1 MSDRQTNRRRGAILT
16 AVGYQKLQAAKQEVE
31 RSINFGDRYTK
42 EELSRLTGLSLKTIA
57 KIFDRVPDPS
67 ARAVS
72 VDKQTL
78 VLCFIAFNL
87 ELERGD
93 YCHPDPIEESAPVP
107 CPHLHSD
114 PDLDWGEAPDV
125 AVFYGRVAELAR
137 LTTWVKDDRCKLVGI
152 LGMGGIGKTTLVT
165 KLAQQLQPHF
175 TKIVWRSLRNA
186 PPLQQLI
193 PELIY
198 IFSYQTETIDPTLEI
213 ATQISHLL
221 AYLRQSRCLLILDN
235 AEAIIPSQNPADSD
249 VRETPGYAELFRRIG
264 ESPHQSCLLL
274 TSREKPEAI
283 VPLEGEKLPVRT
295 LAISGLSVQESEDL
309 FAAKG
314 LSSSARDRL
323 QLRNIYSGN
332 PLALNIVA
340 TSIHD
345 LFDGDITEFLE
356 TNVGIF
362 SGIRQLLDRQFD
374 RLSPAAQTVMY
385 WLAIERNCLSL
396 GDLHPQIV
404 PAISKSSLLDTLE
417 SLQRRSLIEQSRGKF
432 TQQAVVMEYMTER
445 LIDGVVR
452 ELTDWDL
459 QGERLPV
466 LPLWLSY
473 PLMAAESPKYIYEI
487 QQRTILGPIGDR
499 LLLQFGTKLALAQH
513 LQAIIVSLQT
523 HYRGAIH
530 YGGGNIINLLRY
542 LHIDLTGYN
551 FADLPIRQV
560 NFQDQI
566 LHNVN
571 FSGAD
576 FNDLIFTHYFGGIF
590 AVAFSPDSQ
599 LIAAAEYNGSIYIGI
614 VATKRIRFQ
623 LTGHTSWVWSV
634 AFSPDGRTL
643 ASASQD
649 GTVRLWD
656 VATGQVI
663 HVLQADNYHVMSLSF
678 SPTMVNLPAGAAY
691 VLATAH
697 GDGSMRWWNASTGEL
712 INTYSAH
719 AKQVFSVRFSPD
731 GKFLATGSDD
741 GTVKIWDART
751 GECLNVLTAHT
762 ERVWSV
768 RFSPD
773 GKLLATCSGDGT
785 IRIWACPAV
794 IERSRDERSRSRQR
808 RLWRRDVATWT
819 VLEVL
824 SGYRNWLFAIEF
836 SPDSQMLAVGN
847 VGNVVKIWNIS
858 TKQPVAILHRH
869 TTWVATLH
877 FSPNGRFL
885 VTASGDRSICLW
897 DTDTWQELYRWQ
909 GYSNWIE
916 SVVFHPAGDKLLTG
930 SQDGIVREWDLQTQ
944 QTIQT
949 FTRHQSCI
957 WSVDYSPDGCS
968 VVSGGADSTVKL
980 WNARTGN
987 LVQTFSAQS
996 GDVWRVQ
1003 FSPDGRFI
1011 AGVGMDGTR
1020 VYLWRS
1026 TGELFATLIG
1036 HHNIV
1041 RSLAFSP
1048 DSQLLATGSFD
1059 SYWRLWDVATG
1070 KLLGCYAG
1078 HTNWIWDIA
1087 FSPVRGASP
1096 GENGRVIATCSADRT
1111 IRLWAYPVGGA
1122 SPLAIRSRGDVATGK
1137 LLQTFEGH
1145 SNEVVAVK
1153 FSPNGQYLATA
1164 SSDRTIKI
1172 WDIQTGQVAQTL
1184 TGHRD
1189 RVLSISYHPDGRRLV
1204 SSSGDETIKLW
1215 DLTTGECTATWKPV
1229 PPYSGLNLTGAT
1241 GLTPATIGSLKM
1253 LGAIVGVAAPS
1264 LRNAT
1269 QTEHRP

>member
-16 AVGYQKLQAAKQEVE
+16 AVGYQKLQAARQEVE
-31 RSINFGDRYTK
+31 RSLNFGDRYTK

-57 KIFDRVPDPS
+57 KIFDRVSDPGV
-67 ARAVS
+67 RVVS

-78 VLCFIAFNL
+78 VLCFTAFNL

-93 YCHPDPIEESAPVP
+93 YCQPDPIEASVPVP
-107 CPHLHSD
+107 HSD

-125 AVFYGRVAELAR
+125 AVFYGRVAELAQ
-137 LTTWVKDDRCKLVGI
+137 LTTWVTDDRCKLVGI

-193 PELIY
+193 PELIH
-198 IFSYQTETIDPTLEI
+198 IFSDRTETIDPKLEI
-213 ATQISHLL
+213 ATQIAHLL
-221 AYLRQSRCLLILDN
+221 AYLRQERCLLILDN
-235 AEAIIPSQNPADSD
+235 AEAIIPSQNPAASQQP
-249 VRETPGYAELFRRIG
+249 EPGYTELFERIG
-264 ESPHQSCLLL
+264 ASPHQSCVLL

-295 LAISGLSVQESEDL
+295 LAISGLTAPEIEDL
-309 FAAKG
+309 FNAKG
-314 LSSSARDRL
+314 LSSSPCDRL

-345 LFDGDITEFLE
+345 LFDGDIKAFLE
-356 TNVGIF
+356 TNIGIF

-374 RLSPAAQTVMY
+374 RISPAAQTVMY

-417 SLQRRSLIEQSRGKF
+417 SLQRRSLIEYSRGKF

-452 ELTDWDL
+452 ELTNWDV
-459 QGERLPV
+459 QAQRLPV

-473 PLMAAESPKYIYEI
+473 PLMAAESPKYIYQI
-487 QQRTILGPIGDR
+487 QQRQILGPIADR
-499 LLLQFGTKLALAQH
+499 LRLQSGHKLALAQH

-523 HYRGAIH
+523 HYRGTNH

-560 NFQDQI
+560 NFQDQM

-590 AVAFSPDSQ
+590 AVAFSPDSE

-623 LTGHTSWVWSV
+623 LIGHTSWVWSV
-634 AFSPDGRTL
+634 AFSPDGGTL

-649 GTVRLWD
+649 GTVRLWN
-656 VATGQVI
+656 VATGQVS
-663 HVLQADNYHVMSLSF
+663 HVLQADNYQVMSLSF
-678 SPTMVNLPAGAAY
+678 SPKMVHLPAGDAY
-691 VLATAH
+691 ILATAH
-697 GDGSMRWWNASTGEL
+697 GDGSMRWWNAATGEL
-712 INTYSAH
+712 ISTHSAH
-719 AKQVFSVRFSPD
+719 AKTVFSVRFSPD

-741 GTVKIWDART
+741 CSVKIWDART
-751 GECLNVLTAHT
+751 GECLHGLTAHT

-785 IRIWACPAV
+785 IRIW
-794 IERSRDERSRSRQR
+794 S
-808 RLWRRDVATWT
+808 VATWT
-819 VLEVL
+819 VLEVM

-836 SPDSQMLAVGN
+836 SPDSQMLAIGN
-847 VGNVVKIWNIS
+847 VGHVVKIWNIS

-877 FSPNGRFL
+877 FSPNGKFL
-885 VTASGDRSICLW
+885 VTASGDRAICLW
-897 DTDTWQELYRWQ
+897 ATDTWQELYCWQ

-916 SVVFHPAGDKLLTG
+916 SVVFHPDGDKLLTG
-930 SQDGIVREWDLQTQ
+930 SQDGTVTEWDLQTQ
-944 QTIQT
+944 QVLQT
-949 FTRHQSCI
+949 FAGHQLCV
-957 WSVDYSPDGCS
+957 WSVDYSPDGKS
-968 VVSGGADSTVKL
+968 IVSGSADGTVKL
-980 WNARTGN
+980 WNAQTGN
-987 LVQTFSAQS
+987 LEQTFSARS
-996 GDVWRVQ
+996 GDVWSVQ
-1003 FSPDGRFI
+1003 FSPDGNRI

-1026 TGELFATLIG
+1026 TGELVATLIG

-1041 RSLAFSP
+1041 RS
-1048 DSQLLATGSFD
+1048 
-1059 SYWRLWDVATG
+1059 
-1070 KLLGCYAG
+1070 
-1078 HTNWIWDIA
+1078 IA

-1096 GENGRVIATCSADRT
+1096 EENSQLLATGCFDSYWRLWNVATGELLGCYAGHSNWIWDITFSPDGREIATCSADRT
-1111 IRLWAYPVGGA
+1111 IRLWE
-1122 SPLAIRSRGDVATGK
+1122 VATGK
-1137 LLQTFEGH
+1137 LLQTFQGH

-1153 FSPNGQYLATA
+1153 FSPNGQFLATG

-1172 WDIQTGQVAQTL
+1172 WDVETGQVFQTL
-1184 TGHRD
+1184 TGHRVGGASAGREN
-1189 RVLSISYHPDGRRLV
+1189 RVLAISYHPDGRQLV
-1204 SSSGDETIKLW
+1204 SSSGDDIIKW
-1215 DLTTGECTATWKPV
+1215 DLTTGECTATWKPI
-1229 PPYSGLNLTGAT
+1229 PPYAGLNLTGAT

-1253 LGAIVGVAAPS
+1253 LGAIAS
-1264 LRNAT
+1264 ND
-1269 QTEHRP
+1269 

>member
-1 MSDRQTNRRRGAILT
+1 MENRQTNRRRGAILT
-16 AVGYQKLQAAKQEVE
+16 AVGYQKLLAARQEIE
-31 RSINFGDRYTK
+31 RSVNFGDRYTK
-42 EELSRLTGLSLKTIA
+42 EELSKLTGLSLKTIG
-57 KIFDRVPDPS
+57 KIFDRVSDAG

-78 VLCFIAFNL
+78 VLCFTAFNL

-93 YCHPDPIEESAPVP
+93 YCQPRIEGSAPVP
-107 CPHLHSD
+107 HSD
-114 PDLDWGEAPDV
+114 AALDWGEAPDV
-125 AVFYGRVAELAR
+125 AVFYGRVAELAQ
-137 LTTWVKDDRCKLVGI
+137 LTTWVRADRCKLVGI

-198 IFSYQTETIDPTLEI
+198 SLSDRAETIDPQQNI
-213 ATQISHLL
+213 ATQIAHLL
-221 AYLRQSRCLLILDN
+221 AYLRQERCLLILDN
-235 AEAIIPSQNPADSD
+235 VEAIIPSQNPAASQQPA
-249 VRETPGYAELFRRIG
+249 PGYTELFERIG
-264 ESPHQSCLLL
+264 ASSHQSCLLL

-295 LAISGLSVQESEDL
+295 LAISGLNAPEIEDL
-309 FAAKG
+309 FNAKG
-314 LSSSARDRL
+314 LSPSPHDRL
-323 QLRNIYSGN
+323 QLWHIYSGN

-345 LFDGDITEFLE
+345 LFDGDIRAFLN
-356 TNVGIF
+356 TDICIF

-374 RLSPAAQTVMY
+374 RTSPAAQTVMY

-404 PAISKSSLLDTLE
+404 PTISKSSLFDTLE
-417 SLQRRSLIEQSRGKF
+417 SLQRRSLIEYSRGKF
-432 TQQAVVMEYMTER
+432 TQQAVVMEYMTAR

-452 ELTDWDL
+452 ELTNWDL
-459 QGERLPV
+459 HAQRLPV

-473 PLMAAESPKYIYEI
+473 PLMAAESPKYIYQI
-487 QQRTILGPIGDR
+487 QQRQILGPIADR
-499 LLLQFGTKLALAQH
+499 LLLQFGHKLALAEH

-523 HYRGAIH
+523 HYRGTNH

-542 LHIDLTGYN
+542 LEIDLTGYN
-551 FADLPIRQV
+551 FANLPIRQV
-560 NFQDQI
+560 NFQDQM
-566 LHNVN
+566 LHNVD

-590 AVAFSPDSQ
+590 AVAVSPDSQ
-599 LIAAAEYNGSIYIGI
+599 LIAAAEYNGSIYIGSI
-614 VATKRIRFQ
+614 ATKRIPFR

-649 GTVRLWD
+649 GTVRLWK
-656 VATGQVI
+656 VATGQAS
-663 HVLQADNYHVMSLSF
+663 HVLQADNYQVMSLSF
-678 SPTMVNLPAGAAY
+678 SPKTVHLAAGDADI
-691 VLATAH
+691 LATAH

-719 AKQVFSVRFSPD
+719 AKPVFSVRFSPD
-731 GKFLATGSDD
+731 GQFLATGSDD
-741 GTVKIWDART
+741 CSVKIWDAAT
-751 GECLNVLTAHT
+751 GECLHELTAHT
-762 ERVWSV
+762 KRVWSV

-785 IRIWACPAV
+785 IKIW
-794 IERSRDERSRSRQR
+794 
-808 RLWRRDVATWT
+808 DVATWT
-819 VLEVL
+819 VLEIM
-824 SGYRNWLFAIEF
+824 SGYRNWVFAIEF
-836 SPDSQMLAVGN
+836 SPDSQMLAIGN
-847 VGNVVKIWNIS
+847 VGHVVKIWNIS
-858 TKQPVAILHRH
+858 TKQQVAILHRH

-877 FSPNGRFL
+877 FSPNGKFL
-885 VTASGDRSICLW
+885 VTASGDRAICLW
-897 DTDTWQELYRWQ
+897 ATDTWQELYCWQ

-930 SQDGIVREWDLQTQ
+930 SQDGTVTEWDARTQ
-944 QTIQT
+944 QVIQT
-949 FTRHQSCI
+949 FTGHQLCV
-957 WSVDYSPDGCS
+957 WSVDYSPDGRA
-968 VVSGGADSTVKL
+968 VVSGGADGTVKL
-980 WNARTGN
+980 WNAQTGN
-987 LVQTFSAQS
+987 LEQTFSARS
-996 GDVWRVQ
+996 GDVWSVQ
-1003 FSPDGRFI
+1003 FSPDGDAI

-1020 VYLWRS
+1020 VYIWRV
-1026 TGELFATLIG
+1026 TGELVATLIG
-1036 HHNIV
+1036 HQNVV
-1041 RSLAFSP
+1041 RSIAFSP
-1048 DSQLLATGSFD
+1048 DSQLLATGCFD
-1059 SYWRLWDVATG
+1059 SYWRLWQVATG
-1070 KLLGCYAG
+1070 ELWGCYAG

-1087 FSPVRGASP
+1087 FSPD
-1096 GENGRVIATCSADRT
+1096 GRSIATCSADRT
-1111 IRLWAYPVGGA
+1111 IRLW
-1122 SPLAIRSRGDVATGK
+1122 DVATGK

-1153 FSPNGQYLATA
+1153 FSPNGQFLASA

-1172 WDIQTGQVAQTL
+1172 WDLETGQVAQTL

-1189 RVLSISYHPDGRRLV
+1189 RVLSISYHPDGRQLV
-1204 SSSGDETIKLW
+1204 SSSADDIIKW
-1215 DLTTGECTATWKPV
+1215 DLTTGECLATWKPV

-1253 LGAIVGVAAPS
+1253 LGAI
-1264 LRNAT
+1264 
-1269 QTEHRP
+1269 E

>member
-16 AVGYQKLQAAKQEVE
+16 TIGYQKLQAARQEVE
-31 RSINFGDRYTK
+31 HSLNFGDRYTK

-57 KIFDRVPDPS
+57 KIFDRVPDTS
-67 ARAVS
+67 TRAVS

-93 YCHPDPIEESAPVP
+93 YCHPDAIEESASVP
-107 CPHLHSD
+107 IPPLDSD

-125 AVFYGRVAELAR
+125 AVFYGRVAELAQ
-137 LTTWVKDDRCKLVGI
+137 LTTWAKDDRCKLVGI

-193 PELIY
+193 PELIQ
-198 IFSYQTETIDPTLEI
+198 IFSDPTETIDPTLEI
-213 ATQISHLL
+213 STQIAHLL
-221 AYLRQSRCLLILDN
+221 AYLRQERCLLVLDN
-235 AEAIIPSQNPADSD
+235 AEAIIPSQNPAASQQPED
-249 VRETPGYAELFRRIG
+249 PGYAELFERIG
-264 ESPHQSCLLL
+264 ASPHQSCLLL
-274 TSREKPEAI
+274 TSREKPQAI

-295 LAISGLSVQESEDL
+295 LAISGLSAQESEDL
-309 FAAKG
+309 FDAKG
-314 LSSSARDRL
+314 LSAPPIDRV

-340 TSIHD
+340 TSIQD
-345 LFDGDITEFLE
+345 LFDGDIKEFLE
-356 TNVGIF
+356 TDVSIF
-362 SGIRQLLDRQFD
+362 SGIRQLLDQQFD

-385 WLAIERNCLSL
+385 WLAIERSCLSL
-396 GDLHPQIV
+396 ADLHRQIV
-404 PAISKSSLLDTLE
+404 PPIAKSHLFDTLE
-417 SLQRRSLIEQSRGKF
+417 SLQRRSLIEHSHGKF

-445 LIDGVVR
+445 LIDGVVG

-459 QGERLPV
+459 QARLSV

-487 QQRTILGPIGDR
+487 QQRTILGPIADR
-499 LLLQFGTKLALAQH
+499 LLLQFGHKLALAQH
-513 LQAIIVSLQT
+513 LQATIVSLQT

-542 LHIDLTGYN
+542 LDIDLTGYN

-590 AVAFSPDSQ
+590 AVAFSPNSQ
-599 LIAAAEYNGSIYIGI
+599 LIAAAEYNGSIYIGS
-614 VATKRIRFQ
+614 VATKRIPFQ

-649 GTVRLWD
+649 ATVRLWN
-656 VATGQVI
+656 VETGQAL

-678 SPTMVNLPAGAAY
+678 SPAMVDLPAGAAY

-697 GDGSMRWWNASTGEL
+697 GDGAMRWWNAATGEL

-731 GKFLATGSDD
+731 GRFLATGSDD
-741 GTVKIWDART
+741 CSVKIWDART
-751 GECLNVLTAHT
+751 GECLHVLTAHT
-762 ERVWSV
+762 QRVWSV

-785 IRIWACPAV
+785 IRIW
-794 IERSRDERSRSRQR
+794 
-808 RLWRRDVATWT
+808 DVATWS

-824 SGYRNWLFAIEF
+824 SGYRDWLFAIEF
-836 SPDSQMLAVGN
+836 SPDSQHLAIGNVGN

-858 TKQPVAILHRH
+858 TKQQVAILNRH
-869 TTWVATLH
+869 TTWVASLH

-944 QTIQT
+944 QILQT
-949 FTRHQSCI
+949 FTGHQSCI
-957 WSVDYSPDGCS
+957 WSIDYSPDGRS
-968 VVSGGADSTVKL
+968 VVSGSADSTVKL
-980 WNARTGN
+980 WNANTGN
-987 LVQTFSAQS
+987 LKQTFSQQ
-996 GDVWRVQ
+996 GDAWKVQ

-1020 VYLWRS
+1020 VYLWRA

-1059 SYWRLWDVATG
+1059 SCWRLWDVATG
-1070 KLLGCYAG
+1070 ELLGCYAG
-1078 HTNWIWDIA
+1078 HTNWIWDIT
-1087 FSPVRGASP
+1087 FSPVRVGDSLPSGTASASAKAAP
-1096 GENGRVIATCSADRT
+1096 GENGRSLALAKPLPLRIASCSADRT
-1111 IRLWAYPVGGA
+1111 IRLW
-1122 SPLAIRSRGDVATGK
+1122 DVATGR
-1137 LLQTFEGH
+1137 LLQTFAGH
-1145 SNEVVAVK
+1145 TLEVVAVK

-1172 WDIQTGQVAQTL
+1172 WDIETGQVSQTL

-1189 RVLSISYHPDGRRLV
+1189 RVLSISYHPNGRQLV
-1204 SSSGDETIKLW
+1204 SGSGDETIKLW

-1253 LGAIVGVAAPS
+1253 LGAI
-1264 LRNAT
+1264 L
-1269 QTEHRP
+1269 